1 MTAHPP
7 VHVVTETEST
17 AASTVNSTVHNKPST
32 ATATVSVSK
41 DAAAILLRQKS
52 VEYARRNV
60 EQTFQH
66 SRIKDTAVTYP
77 KFDYQELTLGKV
89 LGKGGFGTVSE
100 VRAFRVTPGLT
111 KSHSTRSATKDR
123 DDTEVDDTT
132 GEMES
137 RQFIA
142 QHCLRHGGDARYAIK
157 VLSPEVVKDPALYLQ
172 GMIDM
177 AVETR
182 FLMKMRAIAK
192 VDAYSEGYFIVMDR
206 LYDTLEARLKKWK
219 VQSDRVSGILSGR
232 LMDRKGKKALKIYE
246 DRIVAAFDLSAA
258 LEHLHEHRVIHRDIK
273 PENIGFDIVS

>member
-1 MTAHPP
+1 MTAHPT
-7 VHVVTETEST
+7 VHV
-17 AASTVNSTVHNKPST
+17 AAKTVNSTVHNDKPST
-32 ATATVSVSK
+32 ATVSNK

-52 VEYARRNV
+52 IEYARRTI
-60 EQTFQH
+60 EQSFQH
-66 SRIKDTAVTYP
+66 SRIKDTVITYP
-77 KFDYQELTLGKV
+77 KFDYNELT

-111 KSHSTRSATKDR
+111 KSHSTCSATKDR
-123 DDTEVDDTT
+123 DDTEVDDAA

-142 QHCLRHGGDARYAIK
+142 HHCLRHGGDARYAIK
-157 VLSPEVVKDPALYLQ
+157 VLSPEVVQDPALYLQ
-172 GMIDM
+172 GMIDV

-182 FLMKMRAIAK
+182 FLSSIVHPSIMKMRTIAK
-192 VDAYSEGYFIVMDR
+192 VDAYSEVYFIVMDR

-219 VQSDRVSGILSGR
+219 VQSLSGR

-258 LEHLHEHRVIHRDIK
+258 LEHLHGRRVIHRDIK